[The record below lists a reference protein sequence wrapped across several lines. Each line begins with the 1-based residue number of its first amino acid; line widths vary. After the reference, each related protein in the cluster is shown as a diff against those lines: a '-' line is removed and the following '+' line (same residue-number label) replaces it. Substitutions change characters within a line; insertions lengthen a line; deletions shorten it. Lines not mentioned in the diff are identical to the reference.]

1 MAALRCYSN
10 LPLIVKSV
18 IWLTVLGALVT
29 GMIEG
34 ACRSGSFY
42 ATQEWRISYGSSWVD
57 ASPLQNC
64 RINLR
69 NFGKTQ
75 LAELAKNPTGVW
87 PTLGPWHQWT
97 VLSGGVIT
105 VLFFLEA
112 VVSLLSR
119 RRRCGGDG
127 PRLDRSEVRTA
138 ARRRL

>member
-1 MAALRCYSN
+1 MDALRHYRN
-10 LPLIVKSV
+10 LPLIIKSV

-34 ACRSGSFY
+34 ACRSDSFY
-42 ATQEWRISYGSSWVD
+42 ASQEWKISYGSSWVD

-69 NFGKTQ
+69 NFGKAQ
-75 LAELAKNPTGVW
+75 LAALAKNPTGIW
-87 PTLGPWHQWT
+87 PELEPWHQWT

-105 VLFFLEA
+105 ILFFLEA
-112 VVSLLSR
+112 AVSLFSR
-119 RRRCGGDG
+119 KRRSERDG
-127 PRLDRSEVRTA
+127 ARLDKNEIRTA